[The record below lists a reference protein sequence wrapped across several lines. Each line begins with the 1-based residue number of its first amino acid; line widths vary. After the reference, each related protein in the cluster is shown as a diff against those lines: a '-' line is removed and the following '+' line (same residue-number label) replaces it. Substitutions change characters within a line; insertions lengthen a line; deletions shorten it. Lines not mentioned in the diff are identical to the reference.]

1 MWLKKYWI
9 KIKMKNLDLKQLE
22 DQRIAQIIDANLDR
36 AREGLRVLEDWA
48 RFALGRKDL
57 VKSFK
62 NFRQILGK
70 NHLKIYKDSRNFIND
85 NCAGLSHPEQFKR
98 NNASSIISSN
108 AARVQEALR
117 VIEEFSRDH
126 NQDLCKISSEIRYEI
141 YNLEI
146 LLLKAQSNYSLLKIL
161 NENDLYLITIE
172 CDNLFEKIKNILEGG
187 VKIIQLR
194 FKHGKDSDNLKF
206 AIKIRELCNNFGA
219 LFLVNDRVD
228 IALACNA
235 DGVHLGQ
242 DDMDIRSAR
251 NILGFSKIIGISAS
265 NECDIKKA
273 IEDGCD
279 YIGIGPV
286 FVTSTKK
293 GKVTLGIDTLK
304 SLTKDIPIPW
314 FAIGGIKQENIS
326 LLKENNIRKVAMI
339 TDLIHSN
346 NPKEKAIMIIK
357 SLTDEN

>member
-1 MWLKKYWI
+1 
-9 KIKMKNLDLKQLE
+9 MKSLDLKHLE
-22 DQRIAQIIDANLDR
+22 DIRIAQIIDANLDR

-70 NHLKIYKDSRNFIND
+70 HHLKVYKESRNFIND
-85 NCAGLSHPEQFKR
+85 NCAGLSHPEQDKR
-98 NNASSIISSN
+98 TYASSIISSN

-117 VIEEFSRDH
+117 VIEEFSRNH
-126 NQDLCKISSEIRYEI
+126 NQNLSNISSEIRYEI

-146 LLLKAQSNYSLLKIL
+146 ELLEAQSNYSLQKIL
-161 NENDLYLITIE
+161 NENDLYFITLDNE
-172 CDNLFEKIKNILEGG
+172 NLFEKIKNILEGG

-194 FKHGKDSDNLKF
+194 FKKGKDSDNLEF
-206 AIKIRELCNNFGA
+206 AIKVRELCDAFGA
-219 LFLVNDRVD
+219 LFLINDRVD
-228 IALACNA
+228 IALACKA

-242 DDMDIRSAR
+242 DDMDIKSAR

-265 NECDIKKA
+265 NKLDIKKA
-273 IEDGCD
+273 IQEGCD
-279 YIGIGPV
+279 YLGIGPV
-286 FVTSTKK
+286 FATSTKK
-293 GKVTLGIDTLK
+293 GKVPLGINTLK
-304 SLTKDIPIPW
+304 TLTKDISIPW

-326 LLKENNIRKVAMI
+326 LLKENNIRKVAI
-339 TDLIHSN
+339 ISDLINSK
-346 NPKEKAIMIIK
+346 NPKEKAIMIIN

>member
-1 MWLKKYWI
+1 
-9 KIKMKNLDLKQLE
+9 MKSLDNNRLE
-22 DQRIAQIIDANLDR
+22 DIRIAQIIDANLDR

-57 VKSFK
+57 VINIK
-62 NFRQILGK
+62 NFRQNLGRH
-70 NHLKIYKDSRNFIND
+70 HLKEYKESRNFIKD
-85 NCAGLSHPEQFKR
+85 ECAGLSHPEQFKR

-126 NQDLCKISSEIRYEI
+126 NQNLCNISSEIRYEI

-146 LLLKAQSNYSLLKIL
+146 VLLEAQANYSLKKIL
-161 NENDLYLITIE
+161 NENDLYFITLDTE
-172 CDNLFEKIKNILEGG
+172 NLFEKIKNILEGG

-194 FKHGKDSDNLKF
+194 CKKGTDSENLKF
-206 AIKIRELCNNFGA
+206 ALKVRELCDNFGA
-219 LFLVNDRVD
+219 LFLINDRVD
-228 IALACNA
+228 IALACRA

-242 DDMDIRSAR
+242 ADMDIKSAR

-273 IEDGCD
+273 IQDGCD
-279 YIGIGPV
+279 YLGIGPV
-286 FVTSTKK
+286 FATTTKK
-293 GKVTLGIDTLK
+293 GKVPLGIDTLK
-304 SLTKDIPIPW
+304 SLTKDISIPW
-314 FAIGGIKQENIS
+314 FAIGGIKQEDIH
-326 LLKENNIRKVAMI
+326 LLKENNICKVAMI
-339 TDLIHSN
+339 SELINTKES
-346 NPKEKAIMIIK
+346 KEKAIMIIN